1 MANLIVKNQYPK
13 VQKQIL
19 VDDGTAI
26 TLGAVISNEGVSAVN
41 GKKIVKAGTPVA
53 GDFKARNTAFTVA
66 SEGVVGVVLHDVDV
80 TAGAENGTVVAL
92 GCVDL
97 NKLDADVQAKI
108 TGAVETALNKIVF
121 IK

>member
-1 MANLIVKNQYPK
+1 MANLVVKKEYPR

-26 TLGAVISNEGVSAVN
+26 TLGIVVANTGVEATA
-41 GKKIVKAGTPVA
+41 GRKIVKAGTPVI
-53 GDFKARNTAFTVA
+53 GDLKDRNTAFTVGA
-66 SEGVVGVVLHDVDV
+66 VGAVGVLLHDVDV
-80 TAGAENGTVVAL
+80 TEGNANGTIVAL

-97 NKLDADVQAKI
+97 NKLDADVQEQI
-108 TGAVETALNKIVF
+108 TEDVETALTRIIF